1 MKKICFVVSNS
12 FFANAF
18 LFEPIE
24 TLSKH
29 YSVYL
34 ICNTENNE
42 NILIN
47 HPNINKIFSV
57 KIIRKI
63 SPVRDLVSLIHIC
76 KIIREEKFDV
86 IHTLTPKASLLGI
99 IASYIMKVPNRFH
112 TFTGQVWIS
121 KKGILRY
128 LLITIDRLVIRLSTQ
143 IIVDGNSQLE
153 FLIEQNLLKK
163 KKAIVFNNVST
174 CGINLKKFKPDSKIR
189 KKERLKYKIDDSAT
203 VFLYLGRINIDKGIK
218 ELIDSYS
225 LLNRQECFLFLVGP
239 IEIDIQK
246 NMIKKDLANRII
258 FIPYTNKPQ
267 EILQLCDVF
276 CFPSHR
282 EGFGYS
288 IIEASALEKPVI
300 CSDIYGLK
308 YTCID
313 MKTGLK
319 HKVKSTQ
326 SLLEKMKFALAEPNT
341 MKQMGKKGRI
351 YVSEKFS
358 EEKVLEKWEEFYARL
373 L

>member
-1 MKKICFVVSNS
+1 
-12 FFANAF
+12 
-18 LFEPIE
+18 
-24 TLSKH
+24 
-29 YSVYL
+29 
-34 ICNTENNE
+34 
-42 NILIN
+42 
-47 HPNINKIFSV
+47 
-57 KIIRKI
+57 
-63 SPVRDLVSLIHIC
+63 
-76 KIIREEKFDV
+76 
-86 IHTLTPKASLLGI
+86 
-99 IASYIMKVPNRFH
+99 
-112 TFTGQVWIS
+112 
-121 KKGILRY
+121 
-128 LLITIDRLVIRLSTQ
+128 
-143 IIVDGNSQLE
+143 LE
-153 FLIEQNLLKK
+153 FLIEQNLLKG
-163 KKAIVFNNVST
+163 KKATVFNNVST
-174 CGINLKKFKPDSKIR
+174 CGINLKKIKPDSKIR

-203 VFLYLGRINIDKGIK
+203 VFLYLGRINMDKGIK

-225 LLNRQECFLFLVGP
+225 LLNRQDCFLFLVGP
-239 IEIDIQK
+239 IEIDIK
-246 NMIKKDLANRII
+246 KLTIKKDLSRRII
-258 FIPYTNKPQ
+258 YLPFTNKPQ

-326 SLLEKMKFALAEPNT
+326 SLLEKMKFALAKPKI
-341 MKQMGKKGRI
+341 MKQMGKQGRI
-351 YVSEKFS
+351 YVSENFS